1 MKSLY
6 FRVFVLIL
14 YTVALSTMLGFYIA
28 NVYYHWKL
36 KPLMDAKL
44 MAVAEEIRVFA
55 QREPAMLGDYLRHT
69 AALGYQIHLV
79 DQARNEMSFGRPF
92 RKGKLSEDVE
102 RRVLEGEA
110 YHGVA
115 AYPDSPFQIGY
126 FENSLSNSV
135 GVRLESGGE
144 AYALFLRPD
153 VRFTIG
159 ELRSYFFL
167 IFLFTVLLSIPTFL
181 LSTRYLVQ
189 PIALLTEATQK
200 IAQGQYD
207 LKLHTNRKDEIGRL
221 ASHFQTMSRELARA
235 DRARREFVAN
245 VSHEI
250 HSPLS
255 SIQGFADMLQTPDL
269 SDELRR
275 AYAGVIGQEA
285 RRLSA
290 LSRQLLL
297 LSTLD
302 NAEEAGIAKQ
312 EHHLKRQLQ
321 HALRLMEWQ
330 LTEKQ
335 MSVRISVPDRLAI
348 RGDGVLLLQVWTNLL
363 SNAVKHVPEGRSIA
377 IRAVAEDGKC
387 VVEVADT
394 GDGIPEDQLPF
405 IYDRFFRGDKARSRA
420 SGSTG
425 LGLSIVQKIV
435 HLHGGTIEAFSRAGE
450 GTTFRVTLPM

>member
-6 FRVFVLIL
+6 FRVFVLIV
-14 YTVALSTMLGFYIA
+14 YTVALSTLLGFYVS

-36 KPLMDAKL
+36 KPLTDAKL
-44 MAVAEEIRVFA
+44 TGIAEEIRAFA
-55 QREPAMLGDYLRHT
+55 ERNPAMLGEYLSHT
-69 AALGYQIHLV
+69 AALGYQIYLV
-79 DQARNEMSFGRPF
+79 DRNRNEMFFGHPF
-92 RKGKLSEDVE
+92 RKGKLSDDIK
-102 RRVLEGEA
+102 RIVLEGEV

-115 AYPDSPFQIGY
+115 EYPDYPFLTGY

-135 GVRLESGGE
+135 GVRLQDGEE

-153 VRFTIG
+153 IQLQFG
-159 ELRSYFFL
+159 ELRIYFFL
-167 IFLFTVLLSIPTFL
+167 IFLLTVLFSIPTFL

-189 PIALLTEATQK
+189 PVTLLTEATKK
-200 IAQGQYD
+200 IAQGHYNLQ
-207 LKLHTNRKDEIGRL
+207 LNTNRKDEIGQL
-221 ASHFQTMSRELARA
+221 ASHFQTMSRELERA
-235 DRARREFVAN
+235 DKAKREFVAN

-255 SIQGFADMLQTPDL
+255 SIQGFADMLQTPEL
-269 SDELRR
+269 PDELRR
-275 AYAGVIGQEA
+275 SYAGIIGQEA
-285 RRLSA
+285 RRLAA

-302 NAEEAGIAKQ
+302 NAGEAGFAKQ
-312 EHHLKRQLQ
+312 EHNLKRQIH

-330 LTEKQ
+330 LTEK
-335 MSVRISVPDRLAI
+335 MISVRMAVPGHLVI

-363 SNAVKHVPEGRSIA
+363 SNAVKHVPEGRSISIQA
-377 IRAVAEDGKC
+377 RCEGGNC

-405 IYDRFFRGDKARSRA
+405 IYDRFFRGDKARSRT

-435 HLHGGTIEAFSRAGE
+435 HRHGGTIEAFSQSGV
-450 GTTFRVTLPM
+450 GTTFRVSIPM